1 MGLFS
6 FFPLRVVSL
15 PLFFPF
21 LPSSLSF
28 LQSFRSG
35 RLGLPL
41 FVCFV
46 ALCFCCC
53 WTNPLTF
60 CDIRLFL
67 SRWYRNPSWLLPP
80 ESASY
85 RILCPPRLA
94 CVSAQFA
101 WQPTLTAHGFL
112 KASKF
117 STGLYAYIGFF
128 VRNTPYIYLATNG
141 QHETLIVYLGSSPR
155 RGYRTATTSTAI
167 TATTSSS
174 CRQSVTFTAECHSSF
189 SVTGATTTAAATT
202 TATAT
207 ALPIQSGTGS
217 SRGCYS
223 STNRY
228 KHKFVRVKKVDN
240 VAGTE

>member
-1 MGLFS
+1 MS
-6 FFPLRVVSL
+6 
-15 PLFFPF
+15 FPF
-21 LPSSLSF
+21 LFFSPSF
-28 LQSFRSG
+28 LLLFLFFSLFAAVG
-35 RLGLPL
+35 WVCLCL
-41 FVCFV
+41 FVLLPCVFV
-46 ALCFCCC
+46 AVGQTLSR
-53 WTNPLTF
+53 F

-189 SVTGATTTAAATT
+189 SVTGATTTAAAATT